1 MFTKIYA
8 SLTQYRI
15 YEHANSRFVD
25 EGYPLYQDFLIR
37 GGVPSLEIDASVQNI
52 LEIIDGAVAYKPD
65 YQTTLLTKAKTAAKT
80 QLAANRYAK
89 EIGGMT
95 IDGAAIH
102 TDRESQAMLNAA
114 YVMAVNGNLEAG
126 TIWKGSD
133 GWHALTKQNVIDLS
147 IAVKNYV
154 EALFAAEKTKYD
166 LIEAAETVEAVNAID
181 ITF

>member
-1 MFTKIYA
+1 MFTKIYT
-8 SLTQYRI
+8 SPNECRI
-15 YEHANSRFVD
+15 YEHVNSRIVD
-25 EGYPLYQDFLIR
+25 EGYPLYVEFINN
-37 GGVPSLEIDASVQNI
+37 GGIPYIEIDESVADI
-52 LEIIDGAVAYKPD
+52 LEIVDGVVQYKPD
-65 YQTTLLTKAKTAAKT
+65 YQTTLLNKAKTAAKT